1 MTVGWQMRYFV
12 LQGPYL
18 VYFETEADFNL
29 GHTSKGTISLNDID
43 TIDYS
48 TRTALK
54 EVVDSTCS
62 SAERFEIT
70 IRMVIGSGGRLYE
83 LRAMSHVEALS
94 WLAYINDAR
103 TEHIEI
109 LRRKKEIESK
119 TKSGYLFK
127 KCN

>member
-103 TEHIEI
+103 TEQFEI
-109 LRRKKEIESK
+109 LMMKKEI
-119 TKSGYLFK
+119 
-127 KCN
+127 